1 MVFSFLSVLIS
12 AVSLQP
18 VTNLN
23 AFDTPN
29 DAGGSITIIWDS
41 SAVEE
46 KGEIVRYEIFR
57 SQEATEGY
65 QNIGIALPGKTRYE
79 DTSAQD
85 RQKYYYYVVSVG
97 KKDEIGKSEIFGP
110 VSSTSQWFNT
120 KRWNVLTVLVFLIF
134 VFFFYINLAR
144 KGIRTFIRRIP
155 GLEALDDA
163 VGRTTEMG
171 KPILYIPGLWGL
183 TNVTVLASLSI
194 LRRVAK
200 KTAEYGARIMVPNAE
215 PLVMT
220 ATQEVVKEAYLEAGR
235 PDLYNEKDIFFL
247 TADQFGYAA
256 GCDGIIV
263 REKPGAIF
271 LFGVFAAESLIL
283 AETGNSIG
291 AIQIAGTTSTLQLPF
306 FVASCDYTLIGE
318 EMFAAAS
325 YLSKEPVMLGSL
337 KGEDFA
343 KMIVVLLV
351 IIGVLL
357 ATFGIVDLTGL
368 FSTG

>member
-1 MVFSFLSVLIS
+1 MVTFLLVFTLSVL
-12 AVSLQP
+12 QP
-18 VTNLN
+18 ITDLRGL
-23 AFDTPN
+23 DTPN
-29 DAGGSITIIWDS
+29 DAGGNITLTWKSPDS
-41 SAVEE
+41 G
-46 KGEIVRYEIFR
+46 KFMLEIFR
-57 SQEATEGY
+57 SQSPLEGY
-65 QNIGIALPGKTRYE
+65 QKVGSVLSSRKE
-79 DTSAQD
+79 FVDTSALD
-85 RQKYYYYVVSVG
+85 GIKYYYYVVSIGENG
-97 KKDEIGKSEIFGP
+97 KTEKSKVLGP
-110 VSSTSQWFNT
+110 VSSVPQWFNT
-120 KRWNVLTVLVFLIF
+120 KRWNVLIILMFLIF
-134 VFFFYINLAR
+134 TFFVYVHLAR
-144 KGIRTFIRRIP
+144 KGTRTFIRKIP

-163 VGRTTEMG
+163 VGRSTEMG
-171 KPILYIPGLWGL
+171 KPILYVPGLWGL

-200 KTAEYGARIMVPNAE
+200 KTAEYGARILIPNAE

-220 ATQEVVKEAYLEAGR
+220 AAQEVVKEAYLEAGR
-235 PDLYNEKDIFFL
+235 PDLYNERDIFFV

-263 REKPGAIF
+263 RERPGAIF
-271 LFGVFAAESLIL
+271 LLGVFAAESLVL

-318 EMFAAAS
+318 EMLAAAS

-343 KMIVVLLV
+343 KIVVILLIV
-351 IIGVLL
+351 VGTVL
-357 ATFGIVDLTGL
+357 ATLGFTKIIEL